1 MDILIVP
8 LVNMMLV
15 LYGVFG
21 NSFVM
26 AIIIS
31 TILVRMITLPLTLP
45 QQRNSRKMA
54 ELAPQLEELK
64 KKHGNDRTKM
74 SQAQMELYKQNN
86 VNMFGG
92 CLPLILQLVIMIA
105 FYQALTRSLA
115 TNPLQL
121 LQLQVMPALV
131 PLIPIES
138 NWLIYDLGLPGILPA
153 VQQAVSP
160 LVAQLLVFI
169 LPVLVVATT
178 YLSQKLMATP
188 SADPSQASMTKQ
200 MNLIMPMMFGL
211 FALQFAAGLSI
222 YFIVSNV
229 VGAVQSWLM
238 NRHWKKQPLLP
249 AAEPVKSNK
258 GSKPV
263 AALEPPAK
271 SKKSTPLLKP
281 ATDESDELVATP
293 EPSAKS
299 KKSSSSSKFGSD
311 NGDKPK

>member
-8 LVNMMLV
+8 LVNMMLL
-15 LYGVFG
+15 LYGIFG
-21 NSFVM
+21 HSFVM
-26 AIIIS
+26 AIIVA

-64 KKHGNDRTKM
+64 KKYGNDRAKM

-105 FYQALTRSLA
+105 FYQSLTRSLA

-131 PLIPIES
+131 PLIPI
-138 NWLIYDLGLPGILPA
+138 NPVFLIYDLGLPGILPA
-153 VQQAVSP
+153 VQQSVSP

-178 YLSQKLMATP
+178 YLSQKLMSPP
-188 SADPSQASMTKQ
+188 SADPSQAAMTKQ

-211 FALQFAAGLSI
+211 FALQFASGLSI
-222 YFIVSNV
+222 YFIVSNL
-229 VGAVQSWLM
+229 VGAGQAWLM
-238 NRHWKKQPLLP
+238 NRRWKKQPLLP
-249 AAEPVKSNK
+249 PPAPAKTSK
-258 GSKPV
+258 ASKPV
-263 AALEPPAK
+263 AALEPPVK
-271 SKKSTPLLKP
+271 SKKSTPLPKP
-281 ATDESDELVATP
+281 AVVDDDKSMAEVPAKNKKATP
-293 EPSAKS
+293 LS
-299 KKSSSSSKFGSD
+299 KPVSD
-311 NGDKPK
+311 DGKKK